1 MGLLIFYLFLAIGF
15 SFLCSVLEAVILSVT
30 PSFVRIQ
37 VEEKKPAA
45 KLLQSL
51 KDNIDR
57 PLSAIL
63 TLNTIAHTVGAAGVG
78 AQAVAVFGEVYFGL
92 ISAVL
97 TILIL
102 IFSEVIPKTIGA
114 RYWRQLALPSA
125 RIIKVLI
132 YLLYPLVVVSD
143 FFTKLIIRKKKSQS
157 VTREEI
163 EILTNIGAQEG
174 VFEEGESKLIS
185 NILNIKTIKVRNILT
200 PRTVVKSS
208 QQDKNLLDFFN
219 EEDFQKFSRVPVYSE
234 TIEDCKAYVLK
245 SDVLEHLVQKAQ
257 TKKLKDIKR
266 QIIIIP
272 ESLHIGK
279 LFEKF
284 LRQKEH
290 IAMVV
295 DEYGGFEGIVTME
308 DIIETILG
316 LEIQDETDTDV
327 DMQKLAKEKWKIRAK
342 RLNLN
347 LPQNDG
353 PTSL

>member
-1 MGLLIFYLFLAIGF
+1 MGLLIFYLLLAIGI
-15 SFLCSVLEAVILSVT
+15 SFLCSVLEAVILSVS
-30 PSFVRIQ
+30 PSFVKIK
-37 VEEKKPAA
+37 VEEEKSSA

-78 AQAVAVFGEVYFGL
+78 AQAVAVFGEIYFGL
-92 ISAVL
+92 ISAIL
-97 TILIL
+97 TVLIL
-102 IFSEVIPKTIGA
+102 VFSEVIPKTIGA

-132 YLLYPLVVVSD
+132 YILYPLVIVSD
-143 FFTKLIIRKKKSQS
+143 FLTKLIIRKKKPQT

-163 EILTNIGAQEG
+163 EILTDIGTKEG

-185 NILNIKTIKVRNILT
+185 NILKIKTIKVREILT
-200 PRTVVKSS
+200 PRTVVKAS
-208 QQDKNLLDFFN
+208 QQDKSFRDFFN
-219 EEDFQKFSRVPVYSE
+219 EPDFQKFSRVPVYSVS
-234 TIEDCKAYVLK
+234 IEDCKAYVLK
-245 SDVLEHLVQKAQ
+245 SDVLEHLVHDDNA
-257 TKKLKDIKR
+257 KKLKDIKR
-266 QIIIIP
+266 KIIIIP
-272 ESLHIGK
+272 ESLHIDK

-295 DEYGGFEGIVTME
+295 DEYGGFEGVVTME
-308 DIIETILG
+308 DIIETFLG
-316 LEIQDETDTDV
+316 LEIQDETDTDI

-342 RLNLN
+342 RMNLD
-347 LPQNDG
+347 LPTDD
-353 PTSL
+353 

>member
-1 MGLLIFYLFLAIGF
+1 MGLLIFYLLLAIGF

-30 PSFVRIQ
+30 PSFVKIT
-37 VEEKKPAA
+37 VEEERSSA
-45 KLLQSL
+45 KLLQAL
-51 KDNIDR
+51 KNNIDR

-132 YLLYPLVVVSD
+132 YALYPLVIVSD
-143 FFTKLIIRKKKSQS
+143 FLTKLIIRKKKSKS
-157 VTREEI
+157 ITREEI
-163 EILTNIGAQEG
+163 EILTNIGAKEG

-185 NILNIKTIKVRNILT
+185 NILNINAIKVRDILT

-208 QQDKNLLDFFN
+208 QQDKELRDFFK
-219 EEDFQKFSRVPVYSE
+219 EEDFQKFSRVPIYAE

-245 SDVLEHLVQKAQ
+245 TDVLEQLVHADQK
-257 TKKLKDIKR
+257 KKLKDIKR
-266 QIIIIP
+266 PIIIIP
-272 ESLHIGK
+272 ESLPIDR

-316 LEIQDETDTDV
+316 QEIQDETDTDV
-327 DMQKLAKEKWKIRAK
+327 DMQLLAKEKWKIRAK
-342 RLNLN
+342 KMNWD
-347 LPQNDG
+347 LPQED
-353 PTSL
+353 